1 MTKNQ
6 MVLSPVMR
14 NEDPTKICVECEA
27 TLKVLIRY
35 GRPVGGKELSNPV
48 QDGDLEAPPNF
59 PIEGVT
65 VKLDGPSKEC
75 KETDASGI
83 AVFDKLK
90 VGKYKITAVYEAP
103 KPRLVELAESKVGSA
118 DWAKAADR
126 TDSGMPFSIATNKCN
141 LFVYQMATGSGYEVP
156 RWQRRSW
163 TKFRTDTLPP
173 LAGHWGDPDHAIVN
187 WQIVKT
193 PRIGD
198 IVSAPALVAL
208 GASGHVGIVA
218 GPEPNSAERDYTLSV
233 GIHQITMRLPWTT
246 ISAGEFTVSRK
257 EWPYDAKTLLT
268 HKTAVFRRYGH

>member
-27 TLKVLIRY
+27 TLKVVIRY

-173 LAGHWGDPDHAIVN
+173 LAGHWGDPDHAIAN
-187 WQIVKT
+187 WQVVKM
-193 PRIGD
+193 PRPGD
-198 IVSAPALVAL
+198 IV
-208 GASGHVGIVA
+208 GA
-218 GPEPNSAERDYTLSV
+218 
-233 GIHQITMRLPWTT
+233 
-246 ISAGEFTVSRK
+246 
-257 EWPYDAKTLLT
+257 
-268 HKTAVFRRYGH
+268 